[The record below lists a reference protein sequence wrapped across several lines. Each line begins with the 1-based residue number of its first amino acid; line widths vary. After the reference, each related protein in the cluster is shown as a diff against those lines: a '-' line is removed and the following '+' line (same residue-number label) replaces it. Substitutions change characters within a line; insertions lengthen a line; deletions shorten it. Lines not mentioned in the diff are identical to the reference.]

1 MPHMQKPRE
10 ALADA
15 RKSIRKKSK
24 TNSVVIVDKQTVA
37 VLSQRHDFVLLYHFF
52 GFFVFLIRNFISFC
66 SPFYYCN

>member
-37 VLSQRHDFVLLYHFF
+37 VLSQRHDFILLYHFF
-52 GFFVFLIRNFISFC
+52 GFLFF
-66 SPFYYCN
+66 